1 MGAKGKVDVG
11 AAGTDS
17 MIKIYV
23 ISRSLDAG
31 DLKKKSLA
39 GPAPEPLGQFFT
51 GSASNTA
58 RVA

>member
-23 ISRSLDAG
+23 ISRYLDAG
-31 DLKKKSLA
+31 DLKKKSPA
-39 GPAPEPLGQFFT
+39 GPMPEPLRKFFV
-51 GSASNTA
+51 GPASNTDRA
-58 RVA
+58 A